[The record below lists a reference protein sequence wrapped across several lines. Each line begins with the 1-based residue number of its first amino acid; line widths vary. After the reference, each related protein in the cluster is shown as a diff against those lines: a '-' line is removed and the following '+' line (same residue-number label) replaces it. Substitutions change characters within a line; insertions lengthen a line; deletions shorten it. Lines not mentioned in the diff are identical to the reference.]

1 MGRTHGAGAQ
11 SAPAQ
16 PSRLGVPGDRVGAL
30 HLADRTWTRIRS
42 RGPAEVARLIAAR
55 AKEAAH
61 SGDTLIVLAR
71 PVAADSG
78 DSEAGLVFRPATSAD
93 GGLYARDIG
102 TDSERSFKA
111 RLSPSTSCFVVESED
126 RLLHASWVTTSG
138 AWTRELRAYLC
149 PPPGTAYI
157 YESFTRPDA
166 RGRGLYPF
174 ALRRIAS
181 HSAGRGLETLW
192 VAIEAGNPSSLR
204 AVAKAGFRG
213 VSQLEY
219 RRRMGRLAVQIPMP
233 GEPCKE
239 GLRVDT

>member
-1 MGRTHGAGAQ
+1 M
-11 SAPAQ
+11 PD
-16 PSRLGVPGDRVGAL
+16 DRVGAL

-55 AKEAAH
+55 AKESAH
-61 SGDTLIVLAR
+61 SGDTLIVLSRQVTAE
-71 PVAADSG
+71 SG
-78 DSEAGLVFRPATSAD
+78 DSHAGLVFRPATSAD
-93 GGLYARDIG
+93 GRLYARDIG
-102 TDSERSFKA
+102 TDSVRSFKA

-138 AWTRELRAYLC
+138 AWTRELRAHLR

-181 HSAGRGLETLW
+181 HWAGGGLETLW
-192 VAIEAGNPSSLR
+192 VVIEAGNPSSLR
-204 AVAKAGFRG
+204 AVAKAGFRA

-219 RRRMGRLAVQIPMP
+219 RRRMGRLAVQIPIP
-233 GEPCKE
+233 GEPCRA
-239 GLRVDT
+239 GLQIHT